1 MTVQTEAFTSPS
13 LSFGSWRLAAVLGGA
28 TFSDNGGMETEHFLR
43 YRWWKPVAGSA
54 PSVQQTIPG
63 SKLLSFDSMVTAFR
77 RAAYM
82 KCRVLFKLFCELLY
96 TKPLGFGRSAR
107 GGGTNVY
114 LCAPCCVEYNFVHC
128 SYCLVCGDGTFQ
140 NSNYWFHGVFEAKPQ
155 LSIPKRNPPTG
166 SQMFSLRAVSNVF
179 NRK

>member
-1 MTVQTEAFTSPS
+1 
-13 LSFGSWRLAAVLGGA
+13 
-28 TFSDNGGMETEHFLR
+28 METEHFLR

-82 KCRVLFKLFCELLY
+82 KCCVLFKLFCKLLY
-96 TKPLGFGRSAR
+96 TKPLGFGRSAG

-114 LCAPCCVEYNFVHC
+114 LCALCCVEHNFVHC

-179 NRK
+179 NRKYIFFAEAAEV